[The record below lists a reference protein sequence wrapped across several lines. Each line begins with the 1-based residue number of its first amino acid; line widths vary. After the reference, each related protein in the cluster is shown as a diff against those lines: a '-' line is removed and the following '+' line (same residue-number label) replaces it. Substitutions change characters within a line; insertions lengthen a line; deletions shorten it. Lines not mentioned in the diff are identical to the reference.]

1 MVDLAKYDSLIQD
14 LSTIEAEIATISNK
28 LQDVEEHK
36 MELEIELAKIKQEN
50 SYFQKKIRELEQELA
65 TAEED
70 KEGNIFNTFNS
81 KERENIKLKLQDIIS
96 KIDYHL
102 SSDRQN

>member
-36 MELEIELAKIKQEN
+36 TELEIELAKLKQEN
-50 SYFQKKIRELEQELA
+50 SYFQKKIKELEQELA
-65 TAEED
+65 TAEDD

>member
-36 MELEIELAKIKQEN
+36 IELEIELAKIKQEN
-50 SYFQKKIRELEQELA
+50 SYFQKKIKELEQELA